1 MRVLMQN
8 RSNAFTQR
16 GGDTIVME
24 RLTEGLRARGIEVE
38 FELLGQADVRGYDLV
53 HLYNFA
59 AQQITEFF
67 AKRSAQANVPFVVTT
82 LYEDWPRFFHQMH
95 LMAKALQAYVQL
107 GQPQEKW
114 ASLAEAAK
122 LCEPHPHLD
131 NSWAAA
137 NAAALLAT
145 GEREIQTLRKDYG
158 ESIHTVVNHVGCD
171 IAQFQDSG
179 ELFVS
184 KHGMKDFVLCVGRLE
199 TRKNQLML
207 LKALEHSELPLVFAA
222 SGFTYQPEYAEAC
235 RTFKRA
241 GQTVFLDRLTPEE
254 LSSAFAAAK
263 VHALPSYYELPGIV
277 SLEAARLGA
286 NIVVS
291 DSGTPRDYF
300 GGLAFYAKPDDPQDI
315 LNAVT
320 AAFHRPKD
328 PALSKA
334 VERFTWDN
342 AAAETAEIYASV
354 LAKSKRR

>member
-1 MRVLMQN
+1 MQN

-38 FELLGQADVRGYDLV
+38 FELLGQADVRTFDLV

-59 AQQITEFF
+59 APQITEYF
-67 AKRSAQANVPFVVTT
+67 ARRCAQENIPFVVTT
-82 LYEDWPRFFHQMH
+82 LYEDWPSFFHQMH
-95 LMAKALQAYVQL
+95 LSAKALQVYVQL
-107 GQPQEKW
+107 GQPAEKW
-114 ASLAEAAK
+114 AALADAAK
-122 LCEPHPHLD
+122 ECTPHPPLN

-145 GEREIQTLRKDYG
+145 GEREIATLQRDYG
-158 ESIHTVVNHVGCD
+158 SAIRTAVNHVGCD
-171 IAQFQDSG
+171 IAKFRDDG
-179 ELFVS
+179 ALFVS
-184 KHGMKDFVLCVGRLE
+184 RYGIRDFVLCVGRLE

-241 GQTVFLDRLTPEE
+241 GRTVFLDRLSPEE
-254 LSSAFAAAK
+254 LTSAFAAAK
-263 VHALPSYYELPGIV
+263 VHALPSWYELPGIV

-300 GGLAFYAKPDDPQDI
+300 GSLAFYAKPDDPQDI

-328 PALSKA
+328 PRLAEA
-334 VERFTWDN
+334 VEQFTWDN
-342 AAAETAEIYASV
+342 AAAEAAAIYNSV
-354 LAKSKRR
+354 LSGSRR